1 MQIRLDRELN
11 EQIPLKTQIT
21 ELNQVEIGK
30 LNNPGWIKKI
40 KFII

>member
-21 ELNQVEIGK
+21 ELKQVEIGK
-30 LNNPGWIKKI
+30 LNNPG
-40 KFII
+40 